1 MLLCLCYSRNQFIV
15 LNLGLPSVH
24 TKNYGTCLSLS
35 LSSLM
40 DFPSFSKSQRPHFS
54 ISLRRK
60 TAFSEFQASST
71 VVCFCEILA
80 ALRAKQ
86 WIRRESWQDSPS
98 SHLTIESSHG
108 FPDQGDAVSLR
119 TVGVCA
125 TTCVTAVQFA
135 VWGLPVGWARKGKER
150 EKKKKWDFLDSFF
163 GKPFA
168 TSEGHSSNTLG
179 RLPWW
184 RTEVSRNWQRNLLST
199 SVRVNL
205 GAGPPTPGRCCLL

>member
-1 MLLCLCYSRNQFIV
+1 MKHLLCFCVCATHSRNQFIV

-24 TKNYGTCLSLS
+24 TKNYRSCLSLSLS

-60 TAFSEFQASST
+60 MAFSEFQAPPT
-71 VVCFCEILA
+71 VFCEILA

-86 WIRRESWQDSPS
+86 WIRRESWPDSPS

-135 VWGLPVGWARKGKER
+135 VWGLPVGWATKGKE
-150 EKKKKWDFLDSFF
+150 EKKV
-163 GKPFA
+163 
-168 TSEGHSSNTLG
+168 
-179 RLPWW
+179 RLPWLFLW
-184 RTEVSRNWQRNLLST
+184 EAICHLRRTFE
-199 SVRVNL
+199 
-205 GAGPPTPGRCCLL
+205 

>member
-1 MLLCLCYSRNQFIV
+1 M
-15 LNLGLPSVH
+15 GPA
-24 TKNYGTCLSLS
+24 SLS

-60 TAFSEFQASST
+60 TAFSEFQASPT

-150 EKKKKWDFLDSFF
+150 EKKKSETSLTLSLGSHLPPQKDIRVTLWGDSH
-163 GKPFA
+163 GGELRSLA
-168 TSEGHSSNTLG
+168 TGNEISCQHLWGWTWEQVLQHQADAASFNDELHSATHCNAVG
-179 RLPWW
+179 D
-184 RTEVSRNWQRNLLST
+184 VSQPLSYMA
-199 SVRVNL
+199 SK
-205 GAGPPTPGRCCLL
+205 